1 MNPFDWKQIVTN
13 GIKVIKVDYN
23 LNLITKQL
31 LKMKTFDPK
40 VGSLN
45 VTSPHPPNNVVCIR
59 DTSKYAL
66 KDNRFDLR
74 KHAHTQ
80 YNESNIW

>member
-1 MNPFDWKQIVTN
+1 
-13 GIKVIKVDYN
+13 
-23 LNLITKQL
+23 
-31 LKMKTFDPK
+31 MKTFDPK